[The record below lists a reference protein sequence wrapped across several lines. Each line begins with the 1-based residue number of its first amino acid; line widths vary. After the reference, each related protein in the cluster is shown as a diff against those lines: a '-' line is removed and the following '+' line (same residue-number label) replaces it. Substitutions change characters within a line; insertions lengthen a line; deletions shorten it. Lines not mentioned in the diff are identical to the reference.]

1 MMSEAALRAEI
12 VAVARA
18 IDAAGF
24 CPSKSGNVSA
34 RVPGGMLITPSGLP
48 YAQMQPGDLIHLDH
62 AGQVVAGNGKPS
74 SMGKTQT
81 RKPSSEWPF
90 HVAIYAARPDA
101 QAIVHTH
108 SPRATALSCTRR
120 GIPAFHYMIALCG
133 GADVRC
139 ADYATFGTPELAA
152 NAVTA
157 LEGRKAVLLANH
169 GVIALGAT
177 LKGAHTIVAEVENLA
192 GQYLDIL
199 AAGLEPAILD
209 AAEMAR
215 VQEKFAGYGKVG

>member
-1 MMSEAALRAEI
+1 MTEQALREEV
-12 VAVARA
+12 VAVAQA
-18 IDAAGF
+18 IDKAGF

-34 RVPGGMLITPSGLP
+34 RLGDGFIVTPSGLP
-48 YAQMQPGDLIHLDH
+48 YAKTTPADLLHLALDGTVL
-62 AGQVVAGNGKPS
+62 AGE
-74 SMGKTQT
+74 

-90 HVAIYAARPDA
+90 HAAIYQARPDA
-101 QAIVHTH
+101 KAIVHTH

-133 GADVRC
+133 GADIRC
-139 ADYATFGTPELAA
+139 ADYATFGTPDLAA

-169 GVIALGAT
+169 GVIALGGSLA
-177 LKGAHTIVAEVENLA
+177 GAHQIVAEVENLA

-209 AAEMAR
+209 DAEMERVSAR
-215 VQEKFAGYGKVG
+215 FAGYGKVG

>member
-1 MMSEAALRAEI
+1 MSEQTLREEI
-12 VAVARA
+12 VAVAQA
-18 IDAAGF
+18 IDRAGF

-34 RVPGGMLITPSGLP
+34 RFGDGFLITPSGLP
-48 YAQMQPGDLIHLDH
+48 YARTKPEDLIYLALD
-62 AGQVVAGNGKPS
+62 GTVLSGS
-74 SMGKTQT
+74 

-90 HVAIYAARPDA
+90 HVAIYKARPDA

-108 SPRATALSCTRR
+108 SPRATALSCARR

-139 ADYATFGTPELAA
+139 AEYATFGSPELAA
-152 NAVTA
+152 NAVRA

-177 LKGAHTIVAEVENLA
+177 LAGAHTIVAEVENLA
-192 GQYLDIL
+192 GQYLDLL
-199 AAGLEPAILD
+199 ASGLEPVILD
-209 AAEMAR
+209 SAEMAR
-215 VQEKFAGYGKVG
+215 VSEKFAGYGKVG

>member
-1 MMSEAALRAEI
+1 MNEASLRREI
-12 VAVARA
+12 VAVAQA
-18 IDAAGF
+18 IDKAGF

-34 RVPGGMLITPSGLP
+34 RFGSGLLITPSGLP
-48 YAQMQPGDLIHLDH
+48 YAQTTPDDLILLALDGAVL
-62 AGQVVAGNGKPS
+62 AGA
-74 SMGKTQT
+74 

-90 HVAIYAARPDA
+90 HTEIYKARPDA

-139 ADYATFGTPELAA
+139 APYATFGTPELAA
-152 NAVTA
+152 NAVA
-157 LEGRKAVLLANH
+157 GLEGRKAVLLSNH
-169 GVIALGAT
+169 GVIALGGS
-177 LKGAHTIVAEVENLA
+177 LSGAHQIVAEVENLA

-199 AAGLEPAILD
+199 AAGLEPVILD
-209 AAEMAR
+209 DEEMAR
-215 VQEKFAGYGKVG
+215 VSAKFAGYGKVG

>member
-1 MMSEAALRAEI
+1 MTEQELRQEI
-12 VAVARA
+12 VAVAQA
-18 IDAAGF
+18 IDRAGF

-34 RVPGGMLITPSGLP
+34 RFGDGLLITPSGLP
-48 YAQMQPGDLIHLDH
+48 YAQTNLEDLIHLGLD
-62 AGQVVAGNGKPS
+62 GTVLSGN
-74 SMGKTQT
+74 

-90 HVAIYAARPDA
+90 HVAIYKARPEA

-139 ADYATFGTPELAA
+139 ANYATFGTPELAE
-152 NAVTA
+152 NAVKA

-169 GVIALGAT
+169 GVIALGQT
-177 LKGAHTIVAEVENLA
+177 LAGAHAIVAEVENLA

-199 AAGLEPAILD
+199 AAGIDPVILD
-209 AAEMAR
+209 AAEMER
-215 VQEKFAGYGKVG
+215 VGAKFAGYGKVG

>member
-1 MMSEAALRAEI
+1 MNEQELRAEI
-12 VAVARA
+12 VAVAQA
-18 IDAAGF
+18 IDRAGF

-34 RVPGGMLITPSGLP
+34 RFAGGLLITPSGLP
-48 YAQMQPGDLIHLDH
+48 YARTRPEDLIHLSLDG
-62 AGQVVAGNGKPS
+62 AVLSGA
-74 SMGKTQT
+74 

-90 HVAIYAARPDA
+90 HVAIYRARPDA

-139 ADYATFGTPELAA
+139 AEYATFGTPELAE
-152 NAVTA
+152 NAVKA

-169 GVIALGAT
+169 GVIALGGSLA
-177 LKGAHTIVAEVENLA
+177 GAHQIVAEVENLA

-209 AAEMAR
+209 EEEMAR
-215 VQEKFAGYGKVG
+215 VAARFAGYGKVG

>member
-1 MMSEAALRAEI
+1 MSGTELGAGI
-12 VAVARA
+12 VAVAQA
-18 IDAAGF
+18 IDKAGF

-34 RVPGGMLITPSGLP
+34 RTDSGFLITPSGLP
-48 YAQMQPGDLIHLDH
+48 YAQTTPEDLIELSLE
-62 AGQVVAGNGKPS
+62 GVVLSGA
-74 SMGKTQT
+74 

-90 HVAIYAARPDA
+90 HAAIYTARPEA

-139 ADYATFGTPELAA
+139 AEYATFGTPELAQ
-152 NAVTA
+152 NAVKA

-169 GVIALGAT
+169 GVIALGAS
-177 LKGAHTIVAEVENLA
+177 LAGAHQIVAEVENLA

-199 AAGLEPAILD
+199 AAGLEPVILD
-209 AAEMAR
+209 DAEMAR
-215 VQEKFAGYGKVG
+215 VSAKFAGYGKVG

>member
-1 MMSEAALRAEI
+1 MSEAALRREI
-12 VAVARA
+12 VAVAQA

-34 RVPGGMLITPSGLP
+34 RFGDGLLITPSGLP
-48 YAQMQPGDLIHLDH
+48 YARTQPQDIIHLALDGTVL
-62 AGQVVAGNGKPS
+62 AGE
-74 SMGKTQT
+74 

-90 HVAIYAARPDA
+90 HTAIYRARPEA

-108 SPRATALSCTRR
+108 SPRATALSCARR
-120 GIPAFHYMIALCG
+120 SIPAFHYMIALCG

-139 ADYATFGTPELAA
+139 ADYATFGTPELAR
-152 NAVTA
+152 NAVAA

-169 GVIALGAT
+169 GVIALGGT
-177 LKGAHTIVAEVENLA
+177 LAGAHQIVSEVENLA
-192 GQYLDIL
+192 GQYLDLL

-209 AAEMAR
+209 EAEMQR
-215 VQEKFAGYGKVG
+215 VSERFAGYGKLG

>member
-1 MMSEAALRAEI
+1 MKADELGAGI
-12 VAVARA
+12 VAVAQA
-18 IDAAGF
+18 IDKAGF

-34 RVPGGMLITPSGLP
+34 RTESGFLITPSGLP
-48 YAQMQPGDLIHLDH
+48 YALTTPEDLIELSL
-62 AGQVVAGNGKPS
+62 NGAVLS
-74 SMGKTQT
+74 GA

-90 HVAIYAARPDA
+90 HAAIYKARPEA

-108 SPRATALSCTRR
+108 SPRATALASTRR

-139 ADYATFGTPELAA
+139 AEYATFGTPELAE
-152 NAVTA
+152 NAVKA

-169 GVIALGAT
+169 GVIALGGSLA
-177 LKGAHTIVAEVENLA
+177 GAHQIVAEVENLA

-199 AAGLEPAILD
+199 AAGLEPVILD
-209 AAEMAR
+209 EAEMAR
-215 VQEKFAGYGKVG
+215 VGAKFAGYGKVG

>member
-1 MMSEAALRAEI
+1 MKTGELGAGI
-12 VAVARA
+12 VAVAQA
-18 IDAAGF
+18 IDKAGF

-34 RVPGGMLITPSGLP
+34 RTESGFLITPSGLP
-48 YAQMQPGDLIHLDH
+48 YAQTTPADLIELSLD
-62 AGQVVAGNGKPS
+62 GTVLSGS
-74 SMGKTQT
+74 

-90 HVAIYAARPDA
+90 HVAIYRARPEA

-108 SPRATALSCTRR
+108 SPRATALSSTRR

-139 ADYATFGTPELAA
+139 AEYATFGTPELAE
-152 NAVTA
+152 NAVQA

-169 GVIALGAT
+169 GVIALGAS
-177 LKGAHTIVAEVENLA
+177 LAGAHQIVAEVENLA

-199 AAGLEPAILD
+199 ASGLEPVILD
-209 AAEMAR
+209 AEEMVR
-215 VQEKFAGYGKVG
+215 VTAQFAGYGKLG

>member
-1 MMSEAALRAEI
+1 MSEAQLRAEI
-12 VAVARA
+12 VAVAQA
-18 IDAAGF
+18 IDRAGF

-34 RVPGGMLITPSGLP
+34 RFGDGLLITPSGLP
-48 YAQMQPGDLIHLDH
+48 YAQTRPDDLIALSLDG
-62 AGQVVAGNGKPS
+62 AVLSGS
-74 SMGKTQT
+74 

-90 HVAIYAARPDA
+90 HTAIYRARPDA

-133 GADVRC
+133 GADIRC
-139 ADYATFGTPELAA
+139 ADYATFGSPELAA
-152 NAVTA
+152 NAVAA

-169 GVIALGAT
+169 GVIALGGSLA
-177 LKGAHTIVAEVENLA
+177 GAHQIVAEVENLA

-199 AAGLEPAILD
+199 AAGLAPVILD
-209 AAEMAR
+209 DQEMAR
-215 VQEKFAGYGKVG
+215 VSARFAGYGKVG

>member
-1 MMSEAALRAEI
+1 MTRDELGAGI
-12 VAVARA
+12 VAVAQA
-18 IDAAGF
+18 IDLAGF

-34 RVPGGMLITPSGLP
+34 RTEAGFLITPSGLP
-48 YAQMQPGDLIHLDH
+48 YAQTLPDDLIELSLDGMVLSG
-62 AGQVVAGNGKPS
+62 A
-74 SMGKTQT
+74 

-90 HVAIYAARPDA
+90 HSAIYRARPEA

-133 GADVRC
+133 GADIRC
-139 ADYATFGTPELAA
+139 ADYATFGTPELAE
-152 NAVTA
+152 NAVRA

-169 GVIALGAT
+169 GVIALGAS
-177 LKGAHTIVAEVENLA
+177 LAGAHQIVAEVENLA

-199 AAGLEPAILD
+199 AAGLEPVILD

-215 VQEKFAGYGKVG
+215 VSAKFAGYGKVG

>member
-1 MMSEAALRAEI
+1 MSEQALRAEI
-12 VAVARA
+12 VAVAQA
-18 IDAAGF
+18 IDRAGF

-34 RVPGGMLITPSGLP
+34 RFDGGLLITPSGLP
-48 YAQMQPGDLIHLDH
+48 YAQTQPEDLIQLALDGTVLSG
-62 AGQVVAGNGKPS
+62 A
-74 SMGKTQT
+74 

-90 HVAIYAARPDA
+90 HVEIYRARPDA

-108 SPRATALSCTRR
+108 SPRATALSCARR

-139 ADYATFGTPELAA
+139 AGYATFGSPELAA

-169 GVIALGAT
+169 GVIALGGSLA
-177 LKGAHTIVAEVENLA
+177 GAHQIAAEVENLA

-199 AAGLEPAILD
+199 AAGLAPVILD
-209 AAEMAR
+209 EEEMAR
-215 VQEKFAGYGKVG
+215 VSAKFAGYGKVG